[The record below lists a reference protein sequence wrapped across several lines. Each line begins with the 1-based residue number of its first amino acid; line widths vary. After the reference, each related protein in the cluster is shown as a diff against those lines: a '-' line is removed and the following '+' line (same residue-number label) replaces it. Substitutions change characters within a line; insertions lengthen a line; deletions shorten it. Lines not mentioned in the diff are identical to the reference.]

1 MALCSKPE
9 SCERMSSYN
18 LYHDKSRKL
27 SRQVFLTALTC
38 TSFRP
43 QASETRPSG
52 FSAEKTAVCDTDH
65 ELSSSSLDDIRF
77 SRPKTV
83 VDASTYFFGG
93 SRSDL
98 EQQSICGAKSR
109 GTRSKTEAPRWK
121 PPSGRKSVSDGRN
134 HAMGMTEQRYRT
146 ELPEIH
152 RLPSRLR
159 SNTSS
164 TPQKYTTSDVA
175 GSGTVL
181 NHIVKKPAAERAACR
196 PVV

>member
-1 MALCSKPE
+1 MHRHIFSGAAEATLNNS
-9 SCERMSSYN
+9 
-18 LYHDKSRKL
+18 
-27 SRQVFLTALTC
+27 
-38 TSFRP
+38 
-43 QASETRPSG
+43 PS
-52 FSAEKTAVCDTDH
+52 
-65 ELSSSSLDDIRF
+65 
-77 SRPKTV
+77 V
-83 VDASTYFFGG
+83 V
-93 SRSDL
+93 RNR
-98 EQQSICGAKSR
+98 GAR
-109 GTRSKTEAPRWK
+109 
-121 PPSGRKSVSDGRN
+121 GRKRRPHDGNRRQGGKAYLMEEN